1 MVMRKGRIIGIM
13 ILVGIMSLAFASGI
27 RAQLPGEMKAFFSTS
42 YAGLSLKVDATNET
56 DPGKNV
62 TLRLWANCTSSDV
75 FYMECFNMSVYGFKL
90 SGPEEVVLY
99 STVLVSNEPLL
110 FNWTI
115 DQIYPVPVPS
125 DVYGPVFCRLYIKYV
140 IADEHVLRNPD
151 FVITSV
157 RNIYYENLKNDFQQ
171 LNQSYQ
177 QLNETYGQ
185 LNQTYWELQK
195 NYTDLQKSMT
205 DLSNT
210 RMLATVFLVTTVFFV
225 ATTLYLTLR
234 KPRES
239 W

>member
-1 MVMRKGRIIGIM
+1 MMRTDKIVAVMVLACI
-13 ILVGIMSLAFASGI
+13 VSLAFVSGI
-27 RAQLPGEMKAFFSTS
+27 KAQLPDEMKTVFSTN
-42 YAGLSLKVDATNET
+42 YAGISLIVDATNET

-62 TLRLWANCTSSDV
+62 TLRLRANCTSSY
-75 FYMECFNMSVYGFKL
+75 FSMECFNMTVHGFRL
-90 SGPEEVVLY
+90 SGPEETILY
-99 STVLVSNEPLL
+99 SAVLASNKSLG
-110 FNWTI
+110 FNETI
-115 DQIYPVPVPS
+115 DQTFTMPVPN
-125 DVYGPVFCRLYIKYV
+125 DVYGPVFCRFYIKYIIV
-140 IADEHVLRNPD
+140 NQHFSQNPD
-151 FVITSV
+151 FAITSV
-157 RNIYYENLKNDFQQ
+157 RNIYYETLKEEFRQ

-185 LNQTYWELQK
+185 LNQTYWELQE
-195 NYTDLQKSMT
+195 NYTNLQKSMT